1 MVQVWIDN
9 VSIDVPPESTVLQAA
24 RKLGVDVPA
33 MCALADHEPNTSC
46 MCCLVRVDGRQDF
59 VPSCA
64 TKVRDGMRVESETR
78 EVQDLRKT
86 GIELLLA
93 DHAGDCHAPC
103 QNTCPA
109 KMDIPNM
116 LRLVA
121 EGDYRAALA
130 TVKRD
135 IALPAILG
143 RVCPEVCEQ
152 ACRRGQHDSPAAICK
167 LKRFVADRD
176 LESPTPYE
184 PELAPDSGKRV
195 AVVGAGPTGLT
206 AVYHLRLRGHRCTLI
221 DLADNP
227 GGRLRSEF
235 SSELSD
241 DTLQAEA
248 NTVLSLGVDCRW
260 NERLDSVDALRYLMS
275 EYDAVLLAIGRAAL
289 SCDALAEVAMT
300 KSGVKIEAS
309 RRMTS
314 HEGLFAAGN
323 AVRPYKLVVQSVA
336 EGKLAAECIDGWLRG
351 APPPDRRHA
360 YETRLARLTNQELC
374 DFCDGAVP
382 TARVDSRLLEEA
394 SEEAARSEAER
405 CLECDCR
412 ALASCLLHHY
422 AAMYDCDAH
431 RYRGEGRRFEGRL
444 VGERVTLEQGK
455 CILCGICVQ
464 LAAETPDAAGLA
476 VMHRGTATR
485 LSPPPGSSLDEA
497 LGSAA
502 LRCAEACPTGA
513 IVLHETTSASSLR

>member
-9 VSIDVPPESTVLQAA
+9 VSVDVPQDSTVLQAA
-24 RKLGVDVPA
+24 RQLGNDLPA
-33 MCALADHEPNTSC
+33 MCSLADHEPNTSC
-46 MCCLVRVDGRQDF
+46 MCCLVRIDGRQDF

-64 TKVRDGMRVESETR
+64 TQVRDGMRVESETR
-78 EVQDLRKT
+78 EVHALRKT

-121 EGDYRAALA
+121 DGDYRAALA

-167 LKRFVADRD
+167 IKRFVADRD
-176 LESPTPYE
+176 LESPHPYR
-184 PELAPDSGKRV
+184 PELPPDSGKRV
-195 AVVGAGPTGLT
+195 AVIGAGPTGLT
-206 AVYHLRLRGHRCTLI
+206 AVFHLRQYGHRCTLI
-221 DLADNP
+221 DANESP
-227 GGRLRSEF
+227 GGRLRTDF
-235 SSELSD
+235 ADELPAAILS
-241 DTLQAEA
+241 AEA
-248 NTVLSLGVDCRW
+248 DAVLSLDVECCW
-260 NERLDSVDALRYLMS
+260 NDAIESTDSLNRLLNVF
-275 EYDAVLLAIGRAAL
+275 DAVLLATGRTAK
-289 SCDALAEVAMT
+289 SCDACKDVATT
-300 KSGVKIEAS
+300 KSGVQVDA
-309 RRMTS
+309 RTRMTS
-314 HEGLFAAGN
+314 REGLFAAGN

-374 DFCDGAVP
+374 DFCEDAVP
-382 TARVDSRLLEEA
+382 APRVDSRLLTEEA
-394 SEEAARSEAER
+394 SEEAARTEAER

-412 ALASCLLHHY
+412 ALANCLLHHY

-431 RYRGEGRRFEGRL
+431 HYRGEGRRFEGRL
-444 VGERVTLEQGK
+444 VGEHVTLEQGK

-464 LAAETPDAAGLA
+464 LAAEAPDAAGIA
-476 VMHRGTATR
+476 VVHRGVNTR
-485 LSPPPGSSLDEA
+485 LAPPPGKSIDEA
-497 LGSAA
+497 FGSAA
-502 LRCAEACPTGA
+502 RRCAEACPTGA
-513 IVLHETTSASSLR
+513 IIAATGS

>member
-9 VSIDVPPESTVLQAA
+9 VSVEVPHDATVLQAA
-24 RKLGVDVPA
+24 RKLGIDLPA
-33 MCALADHEPNTSC
+33 MCSLADHDPNTSC
-46 MCCLVRVDGRQDF
+46 MCCLVRVDGSDSF

-64 TKVRDGMRVESETR
+64 TNVREGMQVESETR
-78 EVQDLRKT
+78 EVHALRKT

-121 EGDYRAALA
+121 DGDYLAALA

-167 LKRFVADRD
+167 IKRFVADRD
-176 LESPTPYE
+176 LESSDPYR
-184 PELAPDSGKRV
+184 PELSTDSGKRV
-195 AVVGAGPTGLT
+195 AIVGAGPTGLT
-206 AVYHLRLRGHRCTLI
+206 AAYHLRQCGHRCTLI
-221 DLADNP
+221 DSAASA
-227 GGRLRSEF
+227 GGRLQSDF
-235 SSELSD
+235 ASELPAD
-241 DTLQAEA
+241 VLQAEVSA
-248 NTVLSLGVDCRW
+248 VLSLDVDCQW
-260 NERLDSVDALRYLMS
+260 NQGLASAASLDVLLRD
-275 EYDAVLLAIGRAAL
+275 YDAVLLATGRGTPGPDVL
-289 SCDALAEVAMT
+289 LDVERT
-300 KSGVKIEAS
+300 KSGLRVDAHT
-309 RRMTS
+309 RMTS
-314 HEGLFAAGN
+314 REGLFAAGN

-351 APPPDRRHA
+351 ALPPDRRHA

-382 TARVDSRLLEEA
+382 TPRVDGRLLSDGA
-394 SEEAARSEAER
+394 SEDAARSEAER

-422 AAMYDCDAH
+422 ASMYDCDAQH
-431 RYRGEGRRFEGRL
+431 YRGEGRRFEGRL
-444 VGERVTLEQGK
+444 VGNRVTLEQGK

-464 LAAETPDAAGLA
+464 LAAETSDAAGLA
-476 VMHRGTATR
+476 VVHRGVDTR
-485 LSPPPGSSLDEA
+485 LAPPPGSTIDEA

-502 LRCAEACPTGA
+502 SKCAEACPTGA
-513 IVLHETTSASSLR
+513 IITAAGR